1 MGAETLELPQ
11 QVCAKVWTLVPATG
25 EVGELEALCANFETT
40 TIKAAPA
47 QPLLVPDMM
56 YSLSADAATYLCS
69 TDRCRVDGHVS
80 LDVEVSDPTEEL
92 LGLVDMSIDG
102 GSWSSANTNTFF
114 EQKVK
119 HQNDKWYHTISW
131 NYDEVFPKSATPP
144 KEICIKMAVQNLV
157 TLSTWQVDF
166 AEYASR
172 DDQHKRCLS
181 FCDFTAP
188 FSHAPSAGG
197 YCPRA

>member
-1 MGAETLELPQ
+1 MG
-11 QVCAKVWTLVPATG
+11 CAKVWTLVPATG
-25 EVGELEALCANFETT
+25 EVGELEALCAEFETT

-56 YSLSADAATYLCS
+56 YSLWADAATYLSNDEYCRS
-69 TDRCRVDGHVS
+69 TGHFS

-131 NYDEVFPKSATPP
+131 NYDEVFPKSAPHPQEVCVTL
-144 KEICIKMAVQNLV
+144 AVQNLV
-157 TLSTWQVDF
+157 TLTTWQLDF
-166 AEYASR
+166 GEYASKG
-172 DDQHKRCLS
+172 DKHQRCLK
-181 FCDFTAP
+181 FCEFTVP
-188 FSHAPSAGG
+188 FSHAVSAGG
-197 YCPRA
+197 YCPQTSAPQVMLV